1 MEQKDQ
7 DKKRELNAMM
17 RRLGL
22 LGMES
27 PGQEDG
33 TAPAAPKTEEEK
45 TPKAAGT
52 APGAVDDL
60 KEIIRNLEAVERQ
73 KSVVPEALATPR
85 AQKPAPAQAPSVG
98 PEDLSPM
105 MDRLK
110 RLDLSTF
117 REEMK
122 EKPEPAPA
130 PGDDFSGL
138 LKRLEGAV
146 PLKEPVK
153 ETIRATRA
161 EATPAPAPAQAPP
174 AAPAAAPEDDLSALM
189 KRLGGGLP
197 PQEPGKRTV
206 RATRAEATPS
216 PAPVQAPPAVPAAA
230 KEDDLSA
237 LMKRLEGIKTDIR
250 AEPAPQAREP
260 EAAPAPVRSPPPV
273 PAPAPVGGEGDIA
286 TMMDRL
292 KRLDLAIEE
301 EKPETGEPARPLP
314 ASEEDVSLG
323 PGEEYEALVQRLGS
337 FRKQM
342 KTARDA
348 RTAETATKEDVITAT
363 RITAREKEA
372 VQGAPV
378 TAENLDALA
387 RSATTAPAASA
398 TEQELTQVIDDIFK
412 VHKDTPLG
420 EADENVFDSLHAIAK
435 GEAGQEEGE
444 AARSKPVQ
452 AKRTRWSE
460 MEAEEA
466 EEAEDTIVS
475 VDEIKDIS
483 DLILPKGATF
493 TIDEV
498 KLHERTAV
506 FDVKGGGSSK
516 VPSEMI
522 ESWHAQLPSGV
533 IKDIVIGTD
542 GAQKEKKGKMGA
554 FLGKLNIMKVIR
566 PEIEDYNPKIH
577 GPLVDL
583 NIRAQPTIEEV
594 EIYPVNEP
602 YAYIR
607 IIHDSTTHEYT
618 YQVLEPQLTPAEK
631 ELLTEIKQ
639 RLFETL
645 EVNTKDI
652 TKDAAK
658 KAIRGAVDTILRD
671 YGISLTP
678 AGREKVLYNIEKEF
692 LGEGLIDPIM
702 HDKYIEDISGDGV
715 NIPIFVYHTSYENT
729 KTSLMYR
736 NADDLDSF
744 VTKMAQRAGKHIS
757 IAEPILDA
765 TMPDGSRIQMTL
777 GAEVTAHGSTFTIR
791 KFREEPITPTDLI
804 EWSTFSP
811 LAVAYLW
818 LAVESGKS
826 AIFAGGTASGKT
838 TTLNAI
844 SLFIPPMAKVVSL
857 EDTRELKLPHPNWI
871 ASVTRDSF
879 DTQGKGQI
887 DMYELLRAALR
898 QRPEYL
904 VVGEVRGK
912 EALTLFQA
920 MSTGHVT
927 YSTIHADSVASVVH
941 RIENPPMSVPRNMLS
956 ALDMV
961 CVQAQARIGGQ
972 RIRRSKQIIE
982 ILDIDPRTNELIT
995 NEVFRW
1001 IPSTDE
1007 IRYSGKSYILEEI
1020 MEERGWSESRMK
1032 EELKRRQE
1040 LLEWMRLK
1048 MIRHYKDVAKMLI
1061 SYFRDP
1067 EAVIEM
1073 VRKDLYTKGEAA

>member
-1 MEQKDQ
+1 MSQMDP
-7 DKKRELNAMM
+7 KKEELNAMM
-17 RRLGL
+17 KRLGL
-22 LGMES
+22 LGMETAD
-27 PGQEDG
+27 E
-33 TAPAAPKTEEEK
+33 APAAPAGPVVQVEK
-45 TPKAAGT
+45 PTVVRAPAPESAREQEVPVRAGESIPPAAAAPKA
-52 APGAVDDL
+52 
-60 KEIIRNLEAVERQ
+60 K
-73 KSVVPEALATPR
+73 
-85 AQKPAPAQAPSVG
+85 KPSSPPSVG

-117 REEMK
+117 RQEIEEA
-122 EKPEPAPA
+122 PEPAAVPVKSPQAPQPA
-130 PGDDFSGL
+130 PQDDLSL
-138 LKRLEGAV
+138 LMKRLEGVV
-146 PLKEPVK
+146 PPKEPAPQAV
-153 ETIRATRA
+153 RATRA
-161 EATPAPAPAQAPP
+161 EAAPLPQAPP
-174 AAPAAAPEDDLSALM
+174 APAAAVPDDDLSALM

-197 PQEPGKRTV
+197 PKEAGKKTV
-206 RATRAEATPS
+206 RATRAETAPQA
-216 PAPVQAPPAVPAAA
+216 APVPPAAA
-230 KEDDLSA
+230 QEDDLSA
-237 LMKRLEGIKTDIR
+237 LMTRLEGVTKDTG
-250 AEPAPQAREP
+250 AEPEVRAAEP
-260 EAAPAPVRSPPPV
+260 RAAPAPARKV
-273 PAPAPVGGEGDIA
+273 PQAPAAPPAARDGDLS

-292 KRLDLAIEE
+292 KQLDLAIGE
-301 EKPETGEPARPLP
+301 EKPEAKAEAKAKETQAPPPALEPPT
-314 ASEEDVSLG
+314 G
-323 PGEEYEALVQRLGS
+323 PGDEYEALVQRLGS
-337 FRKQM
+337 FRQEM
-342 KTARDA
+342 KAARDA
-348 RTAETATKEDVITAT
+348 RTAETTGKEESAPAPRQRVGGTK
-363 RITAREKEA
+363 A
-372 VQGAPV
+372 VQGAAV
-378 TAENLDALA
+378 TAGNLDAMA
-387 RSATTAPAASA
+387 RSAGTASA
-398 TEQELTQVIDDIFK
+398 ADQEVTQVIDDIFK
-412 VHKDTPLG
+412 VHTDTSLAEG
-420 EADENVFDSLHAIAK
+420 KVNVFDSLHDIAES
-435 GEAGQEEGE
+435 GTGE
-444 AARSKPVQ
+444 AAMEETPSKPVQ

-460 MEAEEA
+460 METEEA

-493 TIDEV
+493 AIDEV

-506 FDVKGGGSSK
+506 FDVKGGGIAGK

-522 ESWHAQLPSGV
+522 ESWHSQLPMGV
-533 IKDIVIGTD
+533 IKDVVIGGE
-542 GAQKEKKGKMGA
+542 GAPEQPKGKAGGI
-554 FLGKLNIMKVIR
+554 LGRLNIMKVIR
-566 PEIEDYNPKIH
+566 PEIEEYNPKIH

-607 IIHDSTTHEYT
+607 IIHDSTSHEYT
-618 YQVLEPQLTPAEK
+618 YQVLEPQLSPAEK
-631 ELLTEIKQ
+631 ELLVEIKQ

-652 TKDAAK
+652 TKDSAK
-658 KAIRGAVDTILRD
+658 KAIRGAVDGILRD
-671 YGISLTP
+671 YGISLSP
-678 AGREKVLYNIEKEF
+678 AGREKILYNIEKEF
-692 LGEGLIDPIM
+692 LGDGLVDPIM
-702 HDKYIEDISGDGV
+702 HDKYIEDISCDGI

-729 KTSLMYR
+729 KTNLMYR
-736 NADDLDSF
+736 DEEDLDSF

-811 LAVAYLW
+811 LSIAYLW

-838 TTLNAI
+838 TSLNAI
-844 SLFIPPMAKVVSL
+844 SLFIPPMAKIVSL

-879 DTQGKGQI
+879 DTAGKGQI

-941 RIENPPMSVPRNMLS
+941 RIENAPMDVPRNMLS
-956 ALDMV
+956 ALNLV
-961 CVQAQARIGGQ
+961 AVQTQARIGGQ

-1001 IPSTDE
+1001 YPSTDE

-1048 MIRHYKDVAKMLI
+1048 MIRHYKDVSKMLI

-1067 EAVIEM
+1067 EAVIEI
-1073 VRKDLYTKGEAA
+1073 VRKDLYAKGEAA